1 MPHDRRLSDR
11 ICKAHQ
17 ILKYYNIDNNKC
29 NIKPKRSKNNGPL
42 WDSLLTTGRQFYL
55 LFVHRFAVYNFGF
68 ATLLISVMQLLEHRF
83 ELAGYRQ
90 AEVGGVLQDAEAVVG
105 DGPED
110 DGGAQ
115 DTGLV
120 QDMHVQHLGDA
131 HQQEGQHLPAE
142 ASKAHGG
149 TELSVL
155 DGAHDAGEVVH
166 DHEDQQRVEQAV
178 ASAQEIAEPCAD
190 GGERSFDDGRDE
202 MRKQVLKHLFTIW
215 QTYLMTGRDCEMIL
229 L

>member
-1 MPHDRRLSDR
+1 MKS
-11 ICKAHQ
+11 
-17 ILKYYNIDNNKC
+17 
-29 NIKPKRSKNNGPL
+29 KRSKNNRPL
-42 WDSLLTTGRQFYL
+42 WDSLLATGRQFCI

-68 ATLLISVMQLLEHRF
+68 ATLFTAVVKLFEHRF
-83 ELAGYRQ
+83 QLFGYGQ
-90 AEVGGVLQDAEAVVG
+90 AEVGSILQDGESVVCNR
-105 DGPED
+105 PED
-110 DGGAQ
+110 DRGTQ
-115 DTGLV
+115 DAGLV
-120 QDMHVQHLGDA
+120 QDMDIQNLGNA

>member
-1 MPHDRRLSDR
+1 M
-11 ICKAHQ
+11 
-17 ILKYYNIDNNKC
+17 
-29 NIKPKRSKNNGPL
+29 
-42 WDSLLTTGRQFYL
+42 
-55 LFVHRFAVYNFGF
+55 
-68 ATLLISVMQLLEHRF
+68 
-83 ELAGYRQ
+83 
-90 AEVGGVLQDAEAVVG
+90 GGVLDDAEAVVG
-105 DGPED
+105 KGPED
-110 DGGAQ
+110 HRSAEYPRLSQ
-115 DTGLV
+115 DVDIQYMPDT
-120 QDMHVQHLGDA
+120 DQHKGENLA
-131 HQQEGQHLPAE
+131 TQAAE
-142 ASKAHGG
+142 ANGG
-149 TELSVL
+149 TELFIL

>member
-1 MPHDRRLSDR
+1 M
-11 ICKAHQ
+11 
-17 ILKYYNIDNNKC
+17 
-29 NIKPKRSKNNGPL
+29 
-42 WDSLLTTGRQFYL
+42 
-55 LFVHRFAVYNFGF
+55 
-68 ATLLISVMQLLEHRF
+68 
-83 ELAGYRQ
+83 
-90 AEVGGVLQDAEAVVG
+90 GGVLQDGEAVVG

-110 DGGAQ
+110 HGGTQ
-115 DTGLV
+115 DAGLV
-120 QDMHVQHLGDA
+120 QHVYIQNLGDA
-131 HQQEGQHLPAE
+131 HQKEGQHLPAE
-142 ASKAHGG
+142 AAEANRGA
-149 TELSVL
+149 ELMVL

-202 MRKQVLKHLFTIW
+202 MRKQVLKHLFAIW

>member
-1 MPHDRRLSDR
+1 M
-11 ICKAHQ
+11 
-17 ILKYYNIDNNKC
+17 
-29 NIKPKRSKNNGPL
+29 
-42 WDSLLTTGRQFYL
+42 
-55 LFVHRFAVYNFGF
+55 LFVEGFTVYNFGF
-68 ATLLISVMQLLEHRF
+68 ATLFTAVVKLFEHLFQRF
-83 ELAGYRQ
+83 GDGQ
-90 AEVGGVLQDAEAVVG
+90 AEVCGVLQDGEAVVRNR
-105 DGPED
+105 PED
-110 DGGAQ
+110 DSGAQ
-115 DTGLV
+115 DARLV
-120 QDMHVQHLGDA
+120 QDMHVQDLGDA

-142 ASKAHGG
+142 AAEADSGA
-149 TELSVL
+149 ELMVL

>member
-1 MPHDRRLSDR
+1 MKL
-11 ICKAHQ
+11 
-17 ILKYYNIDNNKC
+17 
-29 NIKPKRSKNNGPL
+29 
-42 WDSLLTTGRQFYL
+42 FEYL
-55 LFVHRFAVYNFGF
+55 
-68 ATLLISVMQLLEHRF
+68 F
-83 ELAGYRQ
+83 ELFGYGQ
-90 AEVGGVLQDAEAVVG
+90 AEVGSILQDGESVVCNR
-105 DGPED
+105 PED
-110 DGGAQ
+110 DRGTQ
-115 DTGLV
+115 DAGLV
-120 QDMHVQHLGDA
+120 QDMDIQNLGNA

-142 ASKAHGG
+142 AAKAHGG